1 MKTETLLPLG
11 KLDPGLRAP
20 DVPLDV
26 ATIGEAAAQVEAL
39 GYDALVVEET
49 KDDPY
54 QLLAMAAV
62 ATSELGLGTSVAMAF
77 PRSPTVTAL
86 SAWTLQKASG
96 GRAILGLG
104 SQVRGHIRRRY
115 GMEWS
120 APGPWMRDYVGAM
133 RAVWQCWQERT
144 PLDFQSEHY
153 NLNLMVPLFDPGPI
167 DRPDIPVHIA
177 AINPNMCG
185 VAGEVAD
192 GIRLHPVCSP
202 KYIADV
208 MAPAVARG
216 AERAGRDASAVDWC
230 MKPLVATAPDE
241 AALAVV
247 ARTVRERVGFYL
259 STPAYRAAFEVHDW
273 TDEADQA
280 AVLSKAQRWEEISVI
295 VSDEML
301 HTIAT
306 VGTYDQI
313 GRLLAERYGPHI
325 DRIEFSIPVNT
336 PDDGE
341 RLSAILAELAEAE
354 RP

>member
-26 ATIGEAAAQVEAL
+26 ARIGEAAAQVEEL

-54 QLLAMAAV
+54 QILAMAAV
-62 ATSELGLGTSVAMAF
+62 ATTTLGLGTSVAMAF

-86 SAWTLQKASG
+86 SSWTLQKASS

-120 APGPWMRDYVGAM
+120 APGPWMRDYVGAV
-133 RAVWQCWQERT
+133 RAVWQCWQDRT
-144 PLDFQSEHY
+144 PLNYESEHY
-153 NLNLMVPLFDPGPI
+153 RLSLMVPLFDPGPI
-167 DRPDIPVHIA
+167 DHPDIPIQVA

-202 KYIADV
+202 LFITDV
-208 MAPAVARG
+208 MAPAVERG
-216 AERAGRDASAVDWC
+216 AARAGRDAAEVDWC
-230 MKPLVATAPDE
+230 MKPLVATAPD
-241 AALAVV
+241 AATLSNVV
-247 ARTVRERVGFYL
+247 RTVRDRVGFYL
-259 STPAYRAAFEVHDW
+259 STPAYQAAFDVHGW
-273 TDEADQA
+273 TDEAQQA
-280 AVLSKAQRWEEISVI
+280 ASMSKEQRWEEIPRL

-306 VGTYDQI
+306 VGTRDQI
-313 GRLLAERYGPHI
+313 GRLLAERYGALI
-325 DRIEFSIPVNT
+325 DRIEFSLPVNN
-336 PDDGE
+336 PEDGE
-341 RLSAILAELAEAE
+341 HLTAILTELQTTT
-354 RP
+354 RS